1 MTNFV
6 VSSIRKISANQ
17 KMPWY
22 DTCYIISCCIFSLNI
37 VTYCLKI
44 FVKFCR
50 VCVECKSWEATICL
64 LLNENKFSLWYTN
77 TLAHKERK
85 NKESFVIKFHFKFV
99 SQTLLVLHTEYLIME
114 PLFWGSHQLK
124 SMDEKKKV
132 IKYLIIHGGI

>member
-1 MTNFV
+1 MIHVISYLVAFLFKYRY
-6 VSSIRKISANQ
+6 IFLKIS
-17 KMPWY
+17 
-22 DTCYIISCCIFSLNI
+22 
-37 VTYCLKI
+37 
-44 FVKFCR
+44 VKFCR

-124 SMDEKKKV
+124 SMDEKEKV
-132 IKYLIIHGGI
+132 IKYLITSYMGEYRKVFNLIWN